1 VSKRN
6 RKAAEQQTA
15 FDTFEAYG
23 EYQYQYASQPQQED
37 ASAAAMAAQRARKA
51 HGRRQTSLFFRFLFL
66 LTLVTVLIVVA
77 QKMFFSLESVF
88 VVGNEQKT
96 PQQVVVASG
105 LMRGQNMIS
114 ITEEDVANA
123 MAKDHTI
130 IFRDMQKKYPG
141 TIYLYIEER
150 KTVAVMQW
158 LGVLYT
164 LDDEG
169 MVMTQESSAV
179 LPGNMP
185 LVTGFQ
191 PNSVMVGQILNLRE
205 RGQLEAYQSIIYE
218 LHQQMYSDQITA
230 MHLADVENMYLVTL
244 EGVTVRLG
252 SAEHMEDKIGAVRTC
267 MGHLRQLNVS
277 GGILDVT
284 KVTDL
289 ANQENEVKYMPE
301 ER

>member
-51 HGRRQTSLFFRFLFL
+51 HGRRKTSLFFRFLFL

-141 TIYLYIEER
+141 
-150 KTVAVMQW
+150 K
-158 LGVLYT
+158 
-164 LDDEG
+164 
-169 MVMTQESSAV
+169 
-179 LPGNMP
+179 
-185 LVTGFQ
+185 
-191 PNSVMVGQILNLRE
+191 
-205 RGQLEAYQSIIYE
+205 EA
-218 LHQQMYSDQITA
+218 
-230 MHLADVENMYLVTL
+230 
-244 EGVTVRLG
+244 
-252 SAEHMEDKIGAVRTC
+252 
-267 MGHLRQLNVS
+267 
-277 GGILDVT
+277 
-284 KVTDL
+284 
-289 ANQENEVKYMPE
+289 
-301 ER
+301 